1 MSSDTNSTLCKD
13 ENNNLVLPETCNVG
27 TTDCFK
33 CCENV
38 CGPDNRTKCIEACIG
53 IPTSTNGTVVYH
65 NNCSSNYT
73 DSTVQEACCQISCEK
88 ACSIDNNTNECIET
102 CSQKC
107 IDASRNSGYNF
118 IDNILTGFP
127 EVGITDYNTC
137 YDCTNPQTLEMFGG
151 SKEDCCKNS
160 NCPSG
165 CATGCM
171 YDGDT
176 CVEDAA
182 QVAEIPQISSN
193 WCENNPNCKDK
204 NNKKW
209 LKTFYDN
216 LIQELQTPDDEGL
229 VPNIDMSTCYVN
241 TLAKIY
247 PDPSAIPEQFPD
259 IVLSQL
265 DECIV
270 NPEVD
275 PGSPQL
281 YFEEVAPVVTTEEES
296 TDSAI
301 SLMFTELINFVKN
314 NLVIVCLV
322 ILAGILLYKKNMN
335 KTKTTRN
342 NSSNYQT
349 SLSATVN
356 KMN

>member
-1 MSSDTNSTLCKD
+1 MSSDTNSALCMEGD
-13 ENNNLVLPETCNVG
+13 NLVLPESCNVG
-27 TTDCFK
+27 EESCFN
-33 CCENV
+33 CCKEV
-38 CGPDNRTKCIEACIG
+38 CGIDNTEACMLACG
-53 IPTSTNGTVVYH
+53 TNSTSTNGIYVY
-65 NNCSSNYT
+65 NNHCSSAYT
-73 DSTVQEACCQISCEK
+73 DSSAQEACCQ
-88 ACSIDNNTNECIET
+88 TNCYNDET
-102 CSQKC
+102 CIQDC
-107 IDASRNSGYNF
+107 INASHSF
-118 IDNILTGFP
+118 IGNIDFP

-151 SKEDCCKNS
+151 SKADCCKNS

-176 CVEDAA
+176 CVEDVT
-182 QVAEIPQISSN
+182 QVTEIPEISSN
-193 WCENNPNCKDK
+193 WCENNPNCKDT
-204 NNKKW
+204 NKKW

-229 VPNIDMSTCYVN
+229 IPNIDMSTCYVN

-247 PDPSAIPEQFPD
+247 PDPSTIPDQFPD
-259 IVLSQL
+259 VVLSQL

-275 PGSPQL
+275 PGTPQL
-281 YFEEVAPVVTTEEES
+281 YFEEVAPVVTTEEET

-301 SLMFTELINFVKN
+301 SLMFTDLVNFVKN
-314 NLVIVCLV
+314 NLVIICLV
-322 ILAGILLYKKNMN
+322 ILVGILLYKKNMN

-342 NSSNYQT
+342 NSNYQT